1 MYPKLTP
8 ENASEIVQEATQRL
22 QVIDSHIK
30 SKQSESQKIEDK
42 IDQLNAE
49 LEVFNVE
56 IELKRKE
63 LIILKIDT
71 ETERE
76 KLEVLLKEEI
86 EKQATLTT
94 KLAVLYKAI
103 QEASEELLRAT
114 ESRVAEE
121 EKRATLLLEEVQEKR
136 RNLIG
141 IKEEINSQEVELA
154 EKKKTAFS
162 IQKKIDELHEKEQF
176 IKKKYEDA
184 GINYQ

>member
-42 IDQLNAE
+42 IAQLNAE

-86 EKQATLTT
+86 EKQSILTT

>member
-1 MYPKLTP
+1 MYSKLTP

-22 QVIDSHIK
+22 QMIDSHIK
-30 SKQSESQKIEDK
+30 TKQSESEKIVHE
-42 IDQLNAE
+42 IARLNIE
-49 LEVFNVE
+49 LESVTVE
-56 IELKRKE
+56 VKMKQKELELLKR
-63 LIILKIDT
+63 DT
-71 ETERE
+71 EIERE
-76 KLEVLLKEEI
+76 KLEALLKEEI
-86 EKQATLTT
+86 EKQAELTA
-94 KLAVLYKAI
+94 KIAVLYKAI

-121 EKRATLLLEEVQEKR
+121 EKRATLLLEEVQDKR
-136 RNLIG
+136 RALIG
-141 IKEEINSQEVELA
+141 LVEETKNQEVELA